1 MPYPGA
7 RRRAHTS
14 HSQEFK
20 EKYADYGKDRRSAI
34 AFHVEKISSMLK
46 PTTTTVVAL
55 RAVETST
62 PAGPDVPAESTDTET
77 ASEKKVRGV
86 IVDCE

>member
-1 MPYPGA
+1 
-7 RRRAHTS
+7 
-14 HSQEFK
+14 
-20 EKYADYGKDRRSAI
+20 
-34 AFHVEKISSMLK
+34 MLK